1 MNKFLTITAA
11 ATLAVVTS
19 LSAISP
25 SKADPAGAA
34 IAGGVVGF
42 MAGAMAGA
50 AAAGP
55 GPHYVY
61 RDSDFGRFRAY
72 GPRYGFRS
80 DIAWRSHVRDCF
92 RAYASYD
99 PRSDTYIGRDRR
111 AHRCVL

>member
-1 MNKFLTITAA
+1 MNKFVTLTAA

-50 AAAGP
+50 A

-61 RDSDFGRFRAY
+61 RDSDFGRFRTY
-72 GPRYGFRS
+72 GPRWGFRS
-80 DIAWRSHVRDCF
+80 DIAWRAHVRDCF
-92 RAYASYD
+92 RTYPSYD
-99 PRSDTYIGRDRR
+99 PRTDTYIGRDRR
-111 AHRCVL
+111 PHRCRI

>member
-34 IAGGVVGF
+34 VAGGVLGF
-42 MAGAMAGA
+42 MAGA
-50 AAAGP
+50 AAAGGL

-61 RDSDFGRFRAY
+61 HDSDFYRFRGY
-72 GPRYGFRS
+72 GPRWGFRS
-80 DIAWRSHVRDCF
+80 DIAWRRHVQACF
-92 RAYASYD
+92 AAYPSYD
-99 PRSDTYIGRDRR
+99 PRTDTYIGRDRR
-111 AHRCVL
+111 PHRCMI